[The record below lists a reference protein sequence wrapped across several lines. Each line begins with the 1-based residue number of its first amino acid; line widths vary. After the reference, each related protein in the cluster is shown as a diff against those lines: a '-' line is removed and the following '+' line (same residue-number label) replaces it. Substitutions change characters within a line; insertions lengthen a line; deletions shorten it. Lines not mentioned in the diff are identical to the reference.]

1 MKYFGA
7 AALLALL
14 AACSNDD
21 LENISYP
28 NDPLAVRVNATAGK
42 NVITRSFPTDD
53 TQQTAF
59 EDGDQIS
66 VGTEDQDA
74 VIYTKK
80 STGWG
85 PESGYLKWTSSSLT
99 FNAYYPVGENNASMT
114 TFNVPIDQNSLEA
127 IGNADY
133 MTYSGAQTKP
143 ASADGS
149 ITLNLTRKMARVVIG
164 DIKFLDQYE
173 TGYSVTA
180 ISVHGNTSGYENGT
194 TKTGDIAVNA
204 YKDDN
209 GKFYALLSPTTL
221 NESET
226 FLSVTVKA
234 DDSDDTK
241 ELLVKGIPA
250 LSASNSYTYALT
262 VGKNMITISSVTVEN
277 WDDGGSVIEDNG
289 EGEAEEQ
296 NDPKVDKNN
305 NSITTYKG
313 GQIAENP
320 QLIADA
326 IGTDG
331 SLAISGPM
339 NENDIAAIQAYLES
353 NSISLKLDLGGATE
367 LTVLPGNNTEGSSI
381 IDWPGLVSI
390 VLPEG
395 LTTISQLAFQNCTEL
410 TSVTLPSTLET
421 IKSSCFAQCTG
432 LTEIELPS
440 SLKTLEYSA
449 FSGCTGLTRIDL
461 SQTQVTFLQN
471 RTFSGCTSLQEVI
484 LGNSIKQIGSDSFYN
499 CTALTTIDLALCDN
513 IPTANFAINDWN
525 YAFENVTTSNITV
538 YVKNE
543 ELKNEFA
550 SSFWATH
557 EGFSTDKC
565 VVK

>member
-1 MKYFGA
+1 MTYQITYQMKRMKYVGV

-80 STGWG
+80 DADWG

-99 FNAYYPVGENNASMT
+99 FNAYYPVDKNNASMT
-114 TFNVPIDQNSLEA
+114 TFDVPIDQNSLEA

-262 VGKNMITISSVTVEN
+262 VGKNMITISSVTVDN
-277 WDDGGSVIEDNG
+277 WDDGGSVIADNG
-289 EGEAEEQ
+289 KGEAEEQ
-296 NDPKVDKNN
+296 NNPKVDKNN
-305 NSITTYKG
+305 NSITTYKE
-313 GQIAENP
+313 GQIAENT

-331 SLAISGPM
+331 SLAIQGPM
-339 NENDIAAIQAYLES
+339 NENDIAA
-353 NSISLKLDLGGATE
+353 LKKYMTDNTNATLSLDLTDAI
-367 LTVLPGNNTEGSSI
+367 LASIPGRAFYQIT
-381 IDWPGLVSI
+381 GLVSI
-390 VLPEG
+390 KLPEG
-395 LTTISQLAFQNCTEL
+395 LTKIGTFNGNVFYECTGLE
-410 TSVTLPSTLET
+410 SVTFPSTLE
-421 IKSSCFAQCTG
+421 
-432 LTEIELPS
+432 EM
-440 SLKTLEYSA
+440 A
-449 FSGCTGLTRIDL
+449 FSSFFGCTNLETIDL
-461 SQTQVTFLQN
+461 SKTKVASIEAALFHDCSSLTSVSFGPETSVFCN
-471 RTFSGCTSLQEVI
+471 TVFVGCS
-484 LGNSIKQIGSDSFYN
+484 S
-499 CTALTTIDLALCDN
+499 LTTIDLSLCEAVPDFDYTPGDDSESPFYN
-513 IPTANFAINDWN
+513 L
-525 YAFENVTTSNITV
+525 EKSKITI
-538 YVKNE
+538 YVKDADM
-543 ELKNEFA
+543 KNAFVG
-550 SSFWATH
+550 SDWVTRV
-557 EGFSTDKC
+557 GFTADNF
-565 VVK
+565 VVKNNQ

>member
-1 MKYFGA
+1 MKRMKYFGA

-59 EDGDQIS
+59 KDGDRIS

-74 VIYTKK
+74 VIYTKE
-80 STGWG
+80 GADWG

-99 FNAYYPVGENNASMT
+99 FNAYYPVDKNNASMT
-114 TFNVPIDQNSLEA
+114 TFDVPKEQNSLEA
-127 IGNADY
+127 IENADY
-133 MTYSGAQTKP
+133 MTYSGDQTKP

-164 DIKFLDQYE
+164 DIKFLDQYK

-194 TKTGDIAVNA
+194 PKTGGIAVNA

-234 DDSDDTK
+234 DDSDDT
-241 ELLVKGIPA
+241 EVLLVKGIPA

-277 WDDGGSVIEDNG
+277 WYDGGPVIADNG

-296 NDPKVDKNN
+296 KDPKVDKNN
-305 NSITTYKG
+305 NSITTYKE

-320 QLIADA
+320 QLIVDA

-339 NENDIAAIQAYLES
+339 NDADIAA
-353 NSISLKLDLGGATE
+353 LKKYMTNNTDATLSLDLKGAK
-367 LTVLPGNNTEGSSI
+367 LASI
-381 IDWPGLVSI
+381 PARAFVQITGLVSI
-390 VLPEG
+390 KLPEG
-395 LTTISQLAFQNCTEL
+395 LKVIGDSWNGSTFSECTAL
-410 TSVTLPSTLET
+410 QSVEFPSTLEVMEF
-421 IKSSCFAQCTG
+421 SSFW
-432 LTEIELPS
+432 
-440 SLKTLEYSA
+440 
-449 FSGCTGLTRIDL
+449 
-461 SQTQVTFLQN
+461 
-471 RTFSGCTSLQEVI
+471 GCTS
-484 LGNSIKQIGSDSFYN
+484 
-499 CTALTTIDLALCDN
+499 LTTIDLSKTKVASIEAALFRNCSSLTSVSFGPETSVFNNTVFVGCSSLTTIDLSLCEAV
-513 IPTANFAINDWN
+513 PTFN
-525 YAFENVTTSNITV
+525 YTPGDDSESPFYNLEKSKITIYVKDADMKTAFEGSDWVTRVGFTADNFV
-538 YVKNE
+538 VKN
-543 ELKNEFA
+543 NQ
-550 SSFWATH
+550 
-557 EGFSTDKC
+557 
-565 VVK
+565 

>member
-1 MKYFGA
+1 MKRMKYFGA

-59 EDGDQIS
+59 KDGDRIS
-66 VGTEDQDA
+66 VGTEGQDA
-74 VIYTKK
+74 VIYTKE
-80 STGWG
+80 GADWG

-99 FNAYYPVGENNASMT
+99 FNAYYPVDKNNASMT
-114 TFNVPIDQNSLEA
+114 TFDVPKEQNSLEA

-164 DIKFLDQYE
+164 DIKFLDQYK

-194 TKTGDIAVNA
+194 PKTGGIAVNA

-277 WDDGGSVIEDNG
+277 WYDGGPVIADNG

-296 NDPKVDKNN
+296 KDPKVDKNN
-305 NSITTYKG
+305 NSITTYKE

-320 QLIADA
+320 QLIVDA

-339 NENDIAAIQAYLES
+339 NDADIAA
-353 NSISLKLDLGGATE
+353 LKKYMTNNTDATLSLDLKGAK
-367 LTVLPGNNTEGSSI
+367 LASI
-381 IDWPGLVSI
+381 PARAFVQITGLVSI
-390 VLPEG
+390 KLPEG
-395 LTTISQLAFQNCTEL
+395 LKVIGDSWNGSTFSECTAL
-410 TSVTLPSTLET
+410 QSVEFPSTLEVMEF
-421 IKSSCFAQCTG
+421 SSFW
-432 LTEIELPS
+432 
-440 SLKTLEYSA
+440 
-449 FSGCTGLTRIDL
+449 
-461 SQTQVTFLQN
+461 
-471 RTFSGCTSLQEVI
+471 GCTS
-484 LGNSIKQIGSDSFYN
+484 
-499 CTALTTIDLALCDN
+499 LTTIDLSKTKVASIEAALFRNCSSLTSVSFGPETSVFNNTVFVGCSSLTTIDLSLCEAV
-513 IPTANFAINDWN
+513 PTFN
-525 YAFENVTTSNITV
+525 YTPGDDSESPFYNLEKSKITIYVKDADMKTAFEGSDWVTRVGFTADNFV
-538 YVKNE
+538 VKN
-543 ELKNEFA
+543 NQ
-550 SSFWATH
+550 
-557 EGFSTDKC
+557 
-565 VVK
+565 

>member
-59 EDGDQIS
+59 EDGDRIS

-80 STGWG
+80 STGWS

-99 FNAYYPVGENNASMT
+99 FNAYYPVDKNNASMT

-133 MTYSGAQTKP
+133 MTYSGDQTKP

-164 DIKFLDQYE
+164 DIKFLDQYK

-241 ELLVKGIPA
+241 DLLVKGIPT
-250 LSASNSYTYALT
+250 LSASNSYTYTLT
-262 VGKNMITISSVTVEN
+262 VGKNMITISSVTVEK

-305 NSITTYKG
+305 NSITTYKE
-313 GQIAENP
+313 GQIAENT

-339 NENDIAAIQAYLES
+339 NENDIDA
-353 NSISLKLDLGGATE
+353 LKKYMTDNTNATLSLDLTDAI
-367 LTVLPGNNTEGSSI
+367 LASIPGMAFYQIT
-381 IDWPGLVSI
+381 GLVSI
-390 VLPEG
+390 KLPEG
-395 LTTISQLAFQNCTEL
+395 LTKIGTFVNGYVFSECTGLE
-410 TSVTLPSTLET
+410 SVTFPSTLEEMVF
-421 IKSSCFAQCTG
+421 SSF
-432 LTEIELPS
+432 
-440 SLKTLEYSA
+440 Y
-449 FSGCTGLTRIDL
+449 
-461 SQTQVTFLQN
+461 
-471 RTFSGCTSLQEVI
+471 GCTSLKTIDLSKTKVA
-484 LGNSIKQIGSDSFYN
+484 SIEGSLFRDCSSLTSVSFGPKTSIFYN
-499 CTALTTIDLALCDN
+499 KVFVGCSSLTTIDLSLCEAV
-513 IPTANFAINDWN
+513 PTFNYTPGNDSESPF
-525 YAFENVTTSNITV
+525 YGLDMSEITIYVKDADMKTAFEGSDWVTRVGFTADNFV
-538 YVKNE
+538 VKN
-543 ELKNEFA
+543 NQ
-550 SSFWATH
+550 
-557 EGFSTDKC
+557 
-565 VVK
+565 

>member
-1 MKYFGA
+1 MTYQITYQMKRMKYVGV

-59 EDGDQIS
+59 KDDDRIS

-99 FNAYYPVGENNASMT
+99 FNAYYPVDKNNASMT

-164 DIKFLDQYE
+164 DIKFLDQYK

-250 LSASNSYTYALT
+250 LSASNSYTYTLT
-262 VGKNMITISSVTVEN
+262 VGKNMITISSVTVDN
-277 WDDGGSVIEDNG
+277 WDDGGSVIADNG

-296 NDPKVDKNN
+296 NNPKVDNIN
-305 NSITTYKG
+305 HSITTYKE
-313 GQIAENP
+313 GQIAENT

-339 NENDIAAIQAYLES
+339 NENDIAALNKYLKD
-353 NSISLKLDLGGATE
+353 NSDATLSLDLTDAI
-367 LTVLPGNNTEGSSI
+367 LASIPGRAFYQIT
-381 IDWPGLVSI
+381 GLVSI
-390 VLPEG
+390 KLPEG
-395 LTTISQLAFQNCTEL
+395 LTKIGTFNGNVFYECTGLE
-410 TSVTLPSTLET
+410 SVTFPSTLE
-421 IKSSCFAQCTG
+421 
-432 LTEIELPS
+432 EM
-440 SLKTLEYSA
+440 A
-449 FSGCTGLTRIDL
+449 FMSFFGCTNLETIDL
-461 SQTQVTFLQN
+461 SKTKVASIEAALFHDCSSLTSVSFGPETSVFN
-471 RTFSGCTSLQEVI
+471 NTVFVGCS
-484 LGNSIKQIGSDSFYN
+484 S
-499 CTALTTIDLALCDN
+499 LTTIDLSLCEAVPDFDYTPGDDSESPFYN
-513 IPTANFAINDWN
+513 L
-525 YAFENVTTSNITV
+525 EKSKITI
-538 YVKNE
+538 YVKDADM
-543 ELKNEFA
+543 KNAFVGSE
-550 SSFWATH
+550 WVTRV
-557 EGFSTDKC
+557 GFTADNF
-565 VVK
+565 VVKNNQ

>member
-1 MKYFGA
+1 MKRMKYVGV

-59 EDGDQIS
+59 KDGDQIS

-74 VIYTKK
+74 VIYTKE
-80 STGWG
+80 GADWG

-114 TFNVPIDQNSLEA
+114 TFDVPASQNTLEA
-127 IGNADY
+127 IENADY
-133 MTYSGAQTKP
+133 MTYSDAQTKP

-164 DIKFLDQYE
+164 DINFLDQYE

-194 TKTGDIAVNA
+194 PKTGGIAVNA

-262 VGKNMITISSVTVEN
+262 VGKNMITISSVTVDN
-277 WDDGGSVIEDNG
+277 WDDGGSVIADNG

-296 NDPKVDKNN
+296 NNPKVDNIN
-305 NSITTYKG
+305 HSITTYKE
-313 GQIAENP
+313 GQIAENT

-331 SLAISGPM
+331 SLAIQGPM
-339 NENDIAAIQAYLES
+339 NENDIAA
-353 NSISLKLDLGGATE
+353 LKKYMTDNTNATLSLDLTDAI
-367 LTVLPGNNTEGSSI
+367 LASI
-381 IDWPGLVSI
+381 PDLAFSQITGLVSI
-390 VLPEG
+390 ELPEG
-395 LTTISQLAFQNCTEL
+395 LTKIGNSNSLNGNVFYGCTGLE
-410 TSVTLPSTLET
+410 SVKFPSTLE
-421 IKSSCFAQCTG
+421 
-432 LTEIELPS
+432 EM
-440 SLKTLEYSA
+440 A
-449 FSGCTGLTRIDL
+449 FSSFFGCTNLEMIDL
-461 SQTQVTFLQN
+461 SKTKVASIEAALFHDCSSLTSVSFGPETSVFN
-471 RTFSGCTSLQEVI
+471 NTVFFGCS
-484 LGNSIKQIGSDSFYN
+484 S
-499 CTALTTIDLALCDN
+499 LTTIDLSLCEAV
-513 IPTANFAINDWN
+513 PAFN
-525 YAFENVTTSNITV
+525 YTPGDDSESPFYNLEKSKITIYVKDAGMKTAFEGSEWVTRVGFTADNFV
-538 YVKNE
+538 VKN
-543 ELKNEFA
+543 NQ
-550 SSFWATH
+550 
-557 EGFSTDKC
+557 
-565 VVK
+565 

>member
-1 MKYFGA
+1 MKRMKYFGA

-59 EDGDQIS
+59 KDGDRIS
-66 VGTEDQDA
+66 VGTEGQDA
-74 VIYTKK
+74 VIYTKE
-80 STGWG
+80 GADWG

-99 FNAYYPVGENNASMT
+99 FNAYYPVDKNNASMT
-114 TFNVPIDQNSLEA
+114 TFDVPKEQNSLEA
-127 IGNADY
+127 IENADY
-133 MTYSGAQTKP
+133 MTYSGDQTKP

-164 DIKFLDQYE
+164 DIKFLDQYK

-234 DDSDDTK
+234 DDSDDT
-241 ELLVKGIPA
+241 EVLLVKGIPA

-277 WDDGGSVIEDNG
+277 WYDGGSVIADNG

-296 NDPKVDKNN
+296 KDPKVDKNN
-305 NSITTYKG
+305 NSITTYKE

-320 QLIADA
+320 QLIVDA

-339 NENDIAAIQAYLES
+339 NDADIAA
-353 NSISLKLDLGGATE
+353 LKKYMTNNTDATLSLDLKGAK
-367 LTVLPGNNTEGSSI
+367 LASI
-381 IDWPGLVSI
+381 PARAFVQITGLVSI
-390 VLPEG
+390 KLPEG
-395 LTTISQLAFQNCTEL
+395 LKVIGDSWNGSTFSECTAL
-410 TSVTLPSTLET
+410 QSVEFPSTLEVMEF
-421 IKSSCFAQCTG
+421 SSFW
-432 LTEIELPS
+432 
-440 SLKTLEYSA
+440 
-449 FSGCTGLTRIDL
+449 
-461 SQTQVTFLQN
+461 
-471 RTFSGCTSLQEVI
+471 GCTS
-484 LGNSIKQIGSDSFYN
+484 
-499 CTALTTIDLALCDN
+499 LTTIDLSKTKVASIEAALFRNCSSLTSVSFGPETSVFNNTVFVGCSSLTTIDLSLCEAV
-513 IPTANFAINDWN
+513 PTFN
-525 YAFENVTTSNITV
+525 YTPGDDSESPFYNLEKSKITI
-538 YVKNE
+538 YVKDAEMKTKFESSEWVTRVGFTADNFKV
-543 ELKNEFA
+543 KNNQ
-550 SSFWATH
+550 
-557 EGFSTDKC
+557 
-565 VVK
+565 

>member
-1 MKYFGA
+1 MTYQITYQMKRMKYVGV

-59 EDGDQIS
+59 KDGDQIS

-74 VIYTKK
+74 VIYTKE
-80 STGWG
+80 GADWG

-114 TFNVPIDQNSLEA
+114 TFDVPASQNTLEA

-164 DIKFLDQYE
+164 DIKFLDQYK

-262 VGKNMITISSVTVEN
+262 VGKNMITISSVTVDN
-277 WDDGGSVIEDNG
+277 WDDGGSVIADNG

-296 NDPKVDKNN
+296 NNPKVDNIN
-305 NSITTYKG
+305 HSITTYKE
-313 GQIAENP
+313 GQIAENT

-339 NENDIAAIQAYLES
+339 NENDIAA
-353 NSISLKLDLGGATE
+353 LKKYMTDNTDATLSLDLKGAT
-367 LTVLPGNNTEGSSI
+367 LASI
-381 IDWPGLVSI
+381 PDLAFSQIKGLVSI
-390 VLPEG
+390 ELPEG
-395 LTTISQLAFQNCTEL
+395 LTKIGNSNSWNGNVFYGCTGLE
-410 TSVTLPSTLET
+410 SVKFPSTLE
-421 IKSSCFAQCTG
+421 
-432 LTEIELPS
+432 EM
-440 SLKTLEYSA
+440 A
-449 FSGCTGLTRIDL
+449 FMS
-461 SQTQVTFLQN
+461 FM
-471 RTFSGCTSLQEVI
+471 GCTSLETIDLSKTKVA
-484 LGNSIKQIGSDSFYN
+484 SIEASLFRDCSSLTSVSFGPETSVFCN
-499 CTALTTIDLALCDN
+499 KVFVGCSSLTTIDLSLCEAVPAFDYTPGDDSESPFYN
-513 IPTANFAINDWN
+513 LEKSKITIYVKDADMKT
-525 YAFENVTTSNITV
+525 AFEGSEWVTRVGFTADNFV
-538 YVKNE
+538 VKN
-543 ELKNEFA
+543 NQ
-550 SSFWATH
+550 
-557 EGFSTDKC
+557 
-565 VVK
+565 

>member
-1 MKYFGA
+1 MKYVGV

-59 EDGDQIS
+59 KDGDQIS

-74 VIYTKK
+74 VIYTKE
-80 STGWG
+80 GADWG

-99 FNAYYPVGENNASMT
+99 FNAYYPVDKNNASMT

-164 DIKFLDQYE
+164 DIKFLDQYK

-262 VGKNMITISSVTVEN
+262 VGKNMITISSVTVDN
-277 WDDGGSVIEDNG
+277 WDDGGSVIADNG

-296 NDPKVDKNN
+296 NNPKVDNIN
-305 NSITTYKG
+305 HSITTYKE
-313 GQIAENP
+313 GQIAENT

-339 NENDIAAIQAYLES
+339 NENDIAALNKYLKD
-353 NSISLKLDLGGATE
+353 NSDATLSLDLKGAT
-367 LTVLPGNNTEGSSI
+367 LASI
-381 IDWPGLVSI
+381 PDLAFSQIKGLVSI
-390 VLPEG
+390 ELPEG
-395 LTTISQLAFQNCTEL
+395 LTKIGNSNSWNGSVFYGCTGLE
-410 TSVTLPSTLET
+410 SVKFPSTLE
-421 IKSSCFAQCTG
+421 
-432 LTEIELPS
+432 EM
-440 SLKTLEYSA
+440 A
-449 FSGCTGLTRIDL
+449 FSSFFDCTNLETIDL
-461 SQTQVTFLQN
+461 SKTKVASIEAALFRNCSSLTSVSFGPKTSVFN
-471 RTFSGCTSLQEVI
+471 NKVFVGCS
-484 LGNSIKQIGSDSFYN
+484 S
-499 CTALTTIDLALCDN
+499 LTTIDLSLCEAV
-513 IPTANFAINDWN
+513 PTFN
-525 YAFENVTTSNITV
+525 YTQGSDAESPFYGLEKSKITIYVKDADMKTAFEDSEWVTRVGFTADNFV
-538 YVKNE
+538 VKN
-543 ELKNEFA
+543 NQ
-550 SSFWATH
+550 
-557 EGFSTDKC
+557 
-565 VVK
+565 

>member
-1 MKYFGA
+1 MKRMKYVGV

-59 EDGDQIS
+59 KDGDRIS
-66 VGTEDQDA
+66 VGTEGQDA
-74 VIYTKK
+74 VIYTKE
-80 STGWG
+80 GADWG

-99 FNAYYPVGENNASMT
+99 FNAYYPVDKNNASMT
-114 TFNVPIDQNSLEA
+114 TFDVPKEQNSLEA
-127 IGNADY
+127 IENADY
-133 MTYSGAQTKP
+133 MTYSGDQTKP

-164 DIKFLDQYE
+164 DIKFLDQYK

-226 FLSVTVKA
+226 YLSVTVKA
-234 DDSDDTK
+234 DDSDDT
-241 ELLVKGIPA
+241 EVLLVKGIPA

-277 WDDGGSVIEDNG
+277 WYDGGPVIADNG

-296 NDPKVDKNN
+296 KDPKVDKNN
-305 NSITTYKG
+305 NSITTYKE

-320 QLIADA
+320 QLIVDA

-339 NENDIAAIQAYLES
+339 NDADIAA
-353 NSISLKLDLGGATE
+353 LKKYMTNNTDATLSLDLKGAK
-367 LTVLPGNNTEGSSI
+367 LASI
-381 IDWPGLVSI
+381 PARAFVQITGLVSI
-390 VLPEG
+390 KLPEG
-395 LTTISQLAFQNCTEL
+395 LKVIGDSWNGSTFSECTAL
-410 TSVTLPSTLET
+410 QSVEFPSTLEVMEF
-421 IKSSCFAQCTG
+421 SSFW
-432 LTEIELPS
+432 
-440 SLKTLEYSA
+440 
-449 FSGCTGLTRIDL
+449 
-461 SQTQVTFLQN
+461 
-471 RTFSGCTSLQEVI
+471 GCTS
-484 LGNSIKQIGSDSFYN
+484 
-499 CTALTTIDLALCDN
+499 LTTIDLSKTKVASIEAALFRNCSSLTSVSFGPKTSVFNNKVFVGCSSLTTIDLSLCEAV
-513 IPTANFAINDWN
+513 PTFN
-525 YAFENVTTSNITV
+525 YTPGDDSESPFYNLEKSKITI
-538 YVKNE
+538 YVKDAEMKTKFESSEWVTRVGFTADNFKV
-543 ELKNEFA
+543 KNNQ
-550 SSFWATH
+550 
-557 EGFSTDKC
+557 
-565 VVK
+565 

>member
-1 MKYFGA
+1 MTYQITYQMKRMKYVGV

-59 EDGDQIS
+59 KDDDRIS

-99 FNAYYPVGENNASMT
+99 FNAYYPVDKNNASMT

-164 DIKFLDQYE
+164 DIKFLDQYK

-250 LSASNSYTYALT
+250 LSASNSYTYTLT
-262 VGKNMITISSVTVEN
+262 VGKNMITISSVTVDN

-296 NDPKVDKNN
+296 NNPKVDNIN
-305 NSITTYKG
+305 HSITTYKE
-313 GQIAENP
+313 GQIAENT

-339 NENDIAAIQAYLES
+339 NENDIAALNKYLKD
-353 NSISLKLDLGGATE
+353 NSDATLSLDLTDAI
-367 LTVLPGNNTEGSSI
+367 LASIPGRAFYQIT
-381 IDWPGLVSI
+381 GLVSI
-390 VLPEG
+390 KLPEG
-395 LTTISQLAFQNCTEL
+395 LTKIGTFNGNVFYECTGLE
-410 TSVTLPSTLET
+410 SVTFPSTLE
-421 IKSSCFAQCTG
+421 
-432 LTEIELPS
+432 EM
-440 SLKTLEYSA
+440 A
-449 FSGCTGLTRIDL
+449 FMSFFGCTNLETIDL
-461 SQTQVTFLQN
+461 SKTKVASIEAALFHDCSSLTSVSFGPETSVFN
-471 RTFSGCTSLQEVI
+471 NTVFVGCS
-484 LGNSIKQIGSDSFYN
+484 S
-499 CTALTTIDLALCDN
+499 LTTIDLSLCEAVPDFDYTPGDDSESPFYN
-513 IPTANFAINDWN
+513 L
-525 YAFENVTTSNITV
+525 EKSKITI
-538 YVKNE
+538 YVKDADM
-543 ELKNEFA
+543 KNAFVG
-550 SSFWATH
+550 SDWVTRV
-557 EGFSTDKC
+557 GFTADNF
-565 VVK
+565 VVKNNQ

>member
-1 MKYFGA
+1 MTYQITYQMKRMKYVGV

-59 EDGDQIS
+59 KDGDRIS
-66 VGTEDQDA
+66 VGTEGQDA
-74 VIYTKK
+74 VIYTKE
-80 STGWG
+80 GADWG

-99 FNAYYPVGENNASMT
+99 FNAYYPVDKNNASMT
-114 TFNVPIDQNSLEA
+114 TFDVPKEQNSLEA
-127 IGNADY
+127 IENADY
-133 MTYSGAQTKP
+133 MTYSGDQTKP

-164 DIKFLDQYE
+164 DIKFLDQYK

-226 FLSVTVKA
+226 YLSVTVKA
-234 DDSDDTK
+234 DDSDDT
-241 ELLVKGIPA
+241 EVLLVKGIPA

-277 WDDGGSVIEDNG
+277 WYDGGPVIADNG

-296 NDPKVDKNN
+296 KDPKVDKNN
-305 NSITTYKG
+305 NSITTYKE

-320 QLIADA
+320 QLIVDA

-339 NENDIAAIQAYLES
+339 NDADIAA
-353 NSISLKLDLGGATE
+353 LKKYMTNNTDATLSLDLKGAK
-367 LTVLPGNNTEGSSI
+367 LASI
-381 IDWPGLVSI
+381 PARAFVQITGLVSI
-390 VLPEG
+390 KLPEG
-395 LTTISQLAFQNCTEL
+395 LKVIGDSWNGSTFSECTAL
-410 TSVTLPSTLET
+410 QSVEFPSTLEVMEF
-421 IKSSCFAQCTG
+421 SSFW
-432 LTEIELPS
+432 
-440 SLKTLEYSA
+440 
-449 FSGCTGLTRIDL
+449 
-461 SQTQVTFLQN
+461 
-471 RTFSGCTSLQEVI
+471 GCTS
-484 LGNSIKQIGSDSFYN
+484 
-499 CTALTTIDLALCDN
+499 LTTIDLSKTKVASIEAALFRNCSSLTSVSFGPKTSVFNNKVFVGCSSLTTIDLSLCEAV
-513 IPTANFAINDWN
+513 PTFN
-525 YAFENVTTSNITV
+525 YTQGSDAESPFYGLEKSKITI
-538 YVKNE
+538 YVKDAEMKTKFESSEWVTRVGFTADNFKV
-543 ELKNEFA
+543 KNNQ
-550 SSFWATH
+550 
-557 EGFSTDKC
+557 
-565 VVK
+565 

>member
-1 MKYFGA
+1 MKRMKYVGA

-59 EDGDQIS
+59 KDDDRIS

-99 FNAYYPVGENNASMT
+99 FNAYYPVDKNNASMT

-164 DIKFLDQYE
+164 DIKFLDQYK

-194 TKTGDIAVNA
+194 PKTGGIAVNA

-277 WDDGGSVIEDNG
+277 WDDGGSVIADN
-289 EGEAEEQ
+289 GEAEEQ
-296 NDPKVDKNN
+296 NNPKVDKNN
-305 NSITTYKG
+305 NSITTYKE

-320 QLIADA
+320 QLIVDA

-339 NENDIAAIQAYLES
+339 NDADIAA
-353 NSISLKLDLGGATE
+353 LKKYMTNNTDATLSLDLKGAK
-367 LTVLPGNNTEGSSI
+367 LASI
-381 IDWPGLVSI
+381 PARAFVQITGLVSI
-390 VLPEG
+390 KLPEG
-395 LTTISQLAFQNCTEL
+395 LKVIGDSWNGSTFSECTAL
-410 TSVTLPSTLET
+410 QSVEFPSTLEELN
-421 IKSSCFAQCTG
+421 FASFT
-432 LTEIELPS
+432 
-440 SLKTLEYSA
+440 
-449 FSGCTGLTRIDL
+449 
-461 SQTQVTFLQN
+461 
-471 RTFSGCTSLQEVI
+471 GCTSLE
-484 LGNSIKQIGSDSFYN
+484 
-499 CTALTTIDLALCDN
+499 TIDLSKTEVASIEAALFRNCSSLTSVSFGPETSVFNNTVFVGCSSLITIYLSLCEAVPAFDYTPGDDSESPFYGLDKSK
-513 IPTANFAINDWN
+513 ITIYVKDADMKT
-525 YAFENVTTSNITV
+525 AFENSEWVSRVGLAADNFV
-538 YVKNE
+538 VKN
-543 ELKNEFA
+543 NQ
-550 SSFWATH
+550 
-557 EGFSTDKC
+557 
-565 VVK
+565 

>member
-7 AALLALL
+7 AALL

-59 EDGDQIS
+59 KDDDRIS

-164 DIKFLDQYE
+164 DIKFLDQYK

-250 LSASNSYTYALT
+250 LSASNSYTYTLT
-262 VGKNMITISSVTVEN
+262 VGKNMITISSVTVEK

-305 NSITTYKG
+305 NSITTYKE

-326 IGTDG
+326 ISTDG
-331 SLAISGPM
+331 SLAIQGPM
-339 NENDIAAIQAYLES
+339 NENDIAA
-353 NSISLKLDLGGATE
+353 LKKYMTDNTDATLSLDLTDAI
-367 LTVLPGNNTEGSSI
+367 LASI
-381 IDWPGLVSI
+381 PNQAFYQIKGLVSI
-390 VLPEG
+390 KLPEG
-395 LTTISQLAFQNCTEL
+395 LTKIGTFGFSGSVFSECTGLE
-410 TSVTLPSTLET
+410 SVTFPSTLE
-421 IKSSCFAQCTG
+421 
-432 LTEIELPS
+432 EM
-440 SLKTLEYSA
+440 A
-449 FSGCTGLTRIDL
+449 FS
-461 SQTQVTFLQN
+461 SFL
-471 RTFSGCTSLQEVI
+471 GCTSLRTIDLSKTKVAIIEGSLFNGCSSLTSVSF
-484 LGNSIKQIGSDSFYN
+484 GPKTSIFFNKVFVGCSS
-499 CTALTTIDLALCDN
+499 LTTIDLSLCEAV
-513 IPTANFAINDWN
+513 PTFNYTPGNDSESPFYN
-525 YAFENVTTSNITV
+525 LEKSKITIYVKDADMKTAFEGSDWVTRVGFTADNFV
-538 YVKNE
+538 VKN
-543 ELKNEFA
+543 NQ
-550 SSFWATH
+550 
-557 EGFSTDKC
+557 
-565 VVK
+565 

>member
-1 MKYFGA
+1 MTYQITYQMKRMKYVGV

-59 EDGDQIS
+59 KDGDQIS

-74 VIYTKK
+74 VIYTKE
-80 STGWG
+80 GADWG

-114 TFNVPIDQNSLEA
+114 TFDVPASQNTLEA
-127 IGNADY
+127 IENADY
-133 MTYSGAQTKP
+133 MTYSDAQTKP

-164 DIKFLDQYE
+164 DIKFLDQYK

-194 TKTGDIAVNA
+194 PKTGGIAVNA

-262 VGKNMITISSVTVEN
+262 VGKNMITISSVTVDN
-277 WDDGGSVIEDNG
+277 WDDGGSVIADNG

-296 NDPKVDKNN
+296 NNPKVDNIN
-305 NSITTYKG
+305 HSITTYKE

-320 QLIADA
+320 QLIVDA

-339 NENDIAAIQAYLES
+339 NENDIAALNKYLKD
-353 NSISLKLDLGGATE
+353 NSDATLSLDLKGAT
-367 LTVLPGNNTEGSSI
+367 LASI
-381 IDWPGLVSI
+381 PDLAFSQIKGLVSI
-390 VLPEG
+390 ELPEG
-395 LTTISQLAFQNCTEL
+395 LTKIGNSNSWNGSVFYGCTGLE
-410 TSVTLPSTLET
+410 SVKFPSTLE
-421 IKSSCFAQCTG
+421 
-432 LTEIELPS
+432 EM
-440 SLKTLEYSA
+440 A
-449 FSGCTGLTRIDL
+449 FSSFFDCTNLETIDL
-461 SQTQVTFLQN
+461 SKTKVASIEAALFRNCSSLTSVSFGPKTSVFN
-471 RTFSGCTSLQEVI
+471 NKVFVGCS
-484 LGNSIKQIGSDSFYN
+484 S
-499 CTALTTIDLALCDN
+499 LTTIDLSLCEAV
-513 IPTANFAINDWN
+513 PTFN
-525 YAFENVTTSNITV
+525 YTQGSDAESPFYGLEKSKITIYVKDADMKTAFEDSEWVSRVGFTADNFV
-538 YVKNE
+538 VKN
-543 ELKNEFA
+543 NQ
-550 SSFWATH
+550 
-557 EGFSTDKC
+557 
-565 VVK
+565 

>member
-1 MKYFGA
+1 MTYQMKRMKYVGV

-59 EDGDQIS
+59 KDGDRIS

-114 TFNVPIDQNSLEA
+114 TFDVPASQNTLEA
-127 IGNADY
+127 IENADY
-133 MTYSGAQTKP
+133 MTYSDAQTKP

-164 DIKFLDQYE
+164 DINFLDQYE

-194 TKTGDIAVNA
+194 PKTGGIAVNA

-277 WDDGGSVIEDNG
+277 WDDGGSVIADNG

-296 NDPKVDKNN
+296 NNPKVDNIN
-305 NSITTYKG
+305 HSITTYKE
-313 GQIAENP
+313 GQIAENT

-339 NENDIAAIQAYLES
+339 NENDIAA
-353 NSISLKLDLGGATE
+353 LKKYMTDNTNATLSLDLTDAI
-367 LTVLPGNNTEGSSI
+367 LASI
-381 IDWPGLVSI
+381 PDLAFSQIKGLVSI
-390 VLPEG
+390 KLPEG
-395 LTTISQLAFQNCTEL
+395 LTKIG
-410 TSVTLPSTLET
+410 TSFNGSVFYE
-421 IKSSCFAQCTG
+421 CTG
-432 LTEIELPS
+432 LES
-440 SLKTLEYSA
+440 
-449 FSGCTGLTRIDL
+449 
-461 SQTQVTFLQN
+461 VTFPSALEEMV
-471 RTFSGCTSLQEVI
+471 FSSFWGCTSLETIDLSKTKVA
-484 LGNSIKQIGSDSFYN
+484 SIEAALFRNCSSLTSVSFGPETSVFN
-499 CTALTTIDLALCDN
+499 NTVFVGCSSLTTIDLSLCEAVPAFDYTPGDDSESPFYN
-513 IPTANFAINDWN
+513 LEKSKITIYVKDADMKT
-525 YAFENVTTSNITV
+525 AFEGSDWVTRVGFTADNFK
-538 YVKNE
+538 VKN
-543 ELKNEFA
+543 NQ
-550 SSFWATH
+550 
-557 EGFSTDKC
+557 
-565 VVK
+565 

>member
-1 MKYFGA
+1 MKYVGV

-59 EDGDQIS
+59 KDGDQIS

-74 VIYTKK
+74 VIYTKE
-80 STGWG
+80 GADWG

-114 TFNVPIDQNSLEA
+114 TFDVPASQNTLEA

-164 DIKFLDQYE
+164 DIKFLDQYK

-262 VGKNMITISSVTVEN
+262 VGKNMITISSVTVDN
-277 WDDGGSVIEDNG
+277 WDDGGSVIADNG

-296 NDPKVDKNN
+296 NNPKVDNIN
-305 NSITTYKG
+305 HSITTYKE
-313 GQIAENP
+313 GQIAENT

-339 NENDIAAIQAYLES
+339 NENDIAA
-353 NSISLKLDLGGATE
+353 LKKYMTDNTDATLSLDLKGAT
-367 LTVLPGNNTEGSSI
+367 LASI
-381 IDWPGLVSI
+381 PDLAFSQIKGLVSI
-390 VLPEG
+390 ELPEG
-395 LTTISQLAFQNCTEL
+395 LTKIGNSNSWNGNVFYGCTGLE
-410 TSVTLPSTLET
+410 SVKFPSTLE
-421 IKSSCFAQCTG
+421 
-432 LTEIELPS
+432 EM
-440 SLKTLEYSA
+440 A
-449 FSGCTGLTRIDL
+449 FMS
-461 SQTQVTFLQN
+461 FM
-471 RTFSGCTSLQEVI
+471 GCTSLETIDLSKTKVA
-484 LGNSIKQIGSDSFYN
+484 SIEASLFRDCSSLTSVSFGPETSVFCN
-499 CTALTTIDLALCDN
+499 KVFVGCSSLTTIDLSLCEAVPAFDYTPGDDSESPFYN
-513 IPTANFAINDWN
+513 LEKSKITIYVKDADMKT
-525 YAFENVTTSNITV
+525 AFEGSEWVTRVGFTADNFV
-538 YVKNE
+538 VKN
-543 ELKNEFA
+543 NQ
-550 SSFWATH
+550 
-557 EGFSTDKC
+557 
-565 VVK
+565 

>member
-1 MKYFGA
+1 MTYQITYQMKRMKYVGV

-59 EDGDQIS
+59 KDGDQIS

-74 VIYTKK
+74 VIYTKE
-80 STGWG
+80 GADWG

-114 TFNVPIDQNSLEA
+114 TFDVPASQNTLEA
-127 IGNADY
+127 IENADY
-133 MTYSGAQTKP
+133 MTYSDAQTKP

-164 DIKFLDQYE
+164 DINFLDQYE

-194 TKTGDIAVNA
+194 PKTGGIAVNA

-262 VGKNMITISSVTVEN
+262 VGKNMITISSVTVDN
-277 WDDGGSVIEDNG
+277 WDDGGSVIADNG

-296 NDPKVDKNN
+296 NNPKVDNIN
-305 NSITTYKG
+305 HSITTYKE
-313 GQIAENP
+313 GQIAENT

-339 NENDIAAIQAYLES
+339 NENDIAALNKYLKD
-353 NSISLKLDLGGATE
+353 NSDATLSLDLTDAI
-367 LTVLPGNNTEGSSI
+367 LASI
-381 IDWPGLVSI
+381 PDLAFSQIKGLVSI
-390 VLPEG
+390 ELPEG
-395 LTTISQLAFQNCTEL
+395 LTKIGNSNSWNGNVFYGCTGLE
-410 TSVTLPSTLET
+410 SVKFPSTLE
-421 IKSSCFAQCTG
+421 
-432 LTEIELPS
+432 EM
-440 SLKTLEYSA
+440 A
-449 FSGCTGLTRIDL
+449 FMSFMGCTNLETIDL
-461 SQTQVTFLQN
+461 SKTKVASIEAALFRNCSSLTSVSFGPKTSVFN
-471 RTFSGCTSLQEVI
+471 NKVFVGCS
-484 LGNSIKQIGSDSFYN
+484 S
-499 CTALTTIDLALCDN
+499 LTTIDLSLCEAVPAFDYTPGDDSESPFYN
-513 IPTANFAINDWN
+513 LEKSKITIYVKDADMKT
-525 YAFENVTTSNITV
+525 AFESSDWVTRVGFTADNFV
-538 YVKNE
+538 VKN
-543 ELKNEFA
+543 NQ
-550 SSFWATH
+550 
-557 EGFSTDKC
+557 
-565 VVK
+565 

>member
-1 MKYFGA
+1 MKRMKYFGA

-59 EDGDQIS
+59 KDGDRIS

-80 STGWG
+80 STDWG

-99 FNAYYPVGENNASMT
+99 FNAYYPVDKNNASMT

-127 IGNADY
+127 IENADY
-133 MTYSGAQTKP
+133 MTYSGDQTKP

-194 TKTGDIAVNA
+194 PKTGDIAVNA

-221 NESET
+221 NESGT

-234 DDSDDTK
+234 DNGDDT
-241 ELLVKGIPA
+241 EVLLVKGIPA
-250 LSASNSYTYALT
+250 LLASNSYTYALT
-262 VGKNMITISSVTVEN
+262 VGKNMITVSSVTVEN
-277 WDDGGSVIEDNG
+277 WDDGGSVIADNG

-296 NDPKVDKNN
+296 NGPKVDTNN
-305 NSITTYKG
+305 HSITTSKA
-313 GQIAENP
+313 GQIAENS
-320 QLIADA
+320 QLITDA

-339 NENDIAAIQAYLES
+339 NDADIAALNKYLTD
-353 NSISLKLDLGGATE
+353 NSDATLSLDLTDAE
-367 LTVLPGNNTEGSSI
+367 LASI
-381 IDWPGLVSI
+381 PNQAFSQINGLVSI
-390 VLPEG
+390 KLPEG
-395 LTTISQLAFQNCTEL
+395 LTVIGGEAWEGNVFYLCTRLE
-410 TSVTLPSTLET
+410 SVTLPSTL
-421 IKSSCFAQCTG
+421 KVVGFGS
-432 LTEIELPS
+432 
-440 SLKTLEYSA
+440 
-449 FSGCTGLTRIDL
+449 FSD
-461 SQTQVTFLQN
+461 
-471 RTFSGCTSLQEVI
+471 CTSLRTIDLKNTEVASIEAI
-484 LGNSIKQIGSDSFYN
+484 LFKNCSSLTSVSFGPKTSVFN
-499 CTALTTIDLALCDN
+499 NKVFVGCSSLTTIDLSLCEAV
-513 IPTANFAINDWN
+513 PTFN
-525 YAFENVTTSNITV
+525 YTQGSDAESPFYGLEKSKITIYVKDADMKTAFEDSEWVSRVGFTADNFV
-538 YVKNE
+538 VKN
-543 ELKNEFA
+543 NQ
-550 SSFWATH
+550 
-557 EGFSTDKC
+557 
-565 VVK
+565 

>member
-1 MKYFGA
+1 MTYQITYQMKRMKYVGV

-59 EDGDQIS
+59 KDGDQIS

-74 VIYTKK
+74 VIYTKE
-80 STGWG
+80 GADWG

-114 TFNVPIDQNSLEA
+114 TFDVPASQNTLEA
-127 IGNADY
+127 IENADY
-133 MTYSGAQTKP
+133 MTYSDAQTKP

-164 DIKFLDQYE
+164 DIKFLDQYK

-194 TKTGDIAVNA
+194 PKTGGIAVNA

-262 VGKNMITISSVTVEN
+262 VGKNMITISSVTVDN
-277 WDDGGSVIEDNG
+277 WDDGGSVIADNG

-296 NDPKVDKNN
+296 NNPKVDNIN
-305 NSITTYKG
+305 HSITTYKE

-320 QLIADA
+320 QLIVDA

-339 NENDIAAIQAYLES
+339 NENDIAA
-353 NSISLKLDLGGATE
+353 LKKYMTNNTDATLSLDLKGAK
-367 LTVLPGNNTEGSSI
+367 LASI
-381 IDWPGLVSI
+381 PAQAFVQITGLVSI
-390 VLPEG
+390 KLPEG
-395 LTTISQLAFQNCTEL
+395 LKVIGDSWNGSTFSECTAL
-410 TSVTLPSTLET
+410 QSVEFPSTLEELNF
-421 IKSSCFAQCTG
+421 SSFW
-432 LTEIELPS
+432 
-440 SLKTLEYSA
+440 
-449 FSGCTGLTRIDL
+449 
-461 SQTQVTFLQN
+461 
-471 RTFSGCTSLQEVI
+471 GCTSLETIDLSKTKVA
-484 LGNSIKQIGSDSFYN
+484 SIEAALFRNCSSLTSVSFGPETSVFN
-499 CTALTTIDLALCDN
+499 NTVFVGCSSLTTIDLSLCEAV
-513 IPTANFAINDWN
+513 P
-525 YAFENVTTSNITV
+525 AFDYTPGDDSESPFYNLEKSKITI
-538 YVKNE
+538 YVKDAEMKTKFESSEWVTRVGFTADNFKV
-543 ELKNEFA
+543 KNNQ
-550 SSFWATH
+550 
-557 EGFSTDKC
+557 
-565 VVK
+565 

>member
-59 EDGDQIS
+59 KDGDRIS

-99 FNAYYPVGENNASMT
+99 FNAYYPVDKNNASMT
-114 TFNVPIDQNSLEA
+114 TFDVPKEQNSLEA

-164 DIKFLDQYE
+164 DIKFLDQYK

-234 DDSDDTK
+234 DDSDDT
-241 ELLVKGIPA
+241 EVLLVKGIPA

-277 WDDGGSVIEDNG
+277 WYDGGPVIADNG

-296 NDPKVDKNN
+296 KDPKVDKNN
-305 NSITTYKG
+305 NSITTYKE

-320 QLIADA
+320 QLIVDA

-339 NENDIAAIQAYLES
+339 NDADIVALKKYMTNNTDATLSLDLKGAKLA
-353 NSISLKLDLGGATE
+353 SISQRAFYGVT
-367 LTVLPGNNTEGSSI
+367 
-381 IDWPGLVSI
+381 GLVSI
-390 VLPEG
+390 KLPEG
-395 LTTISQLAFQNCTEL
+395 LKVIGDSWNGSTFSECTAL
-410 TSVTLPSTLET
+410 QSVEFPSTLEELN
-421 IKSSCFAQCTG
+421 FA
-432 LTEIELPS
+432 S
-440 SLKTLEYSA
+440 
-449 FSGCTGLTRIDL
+449 FW
-461 SQTQVTFLQN
+461 
-471 RTFSGCTSLQEVI
+471 GCTSLE
-484 LGNSIKQIGSDSFYN
+484 
-499 CTALTTIDLALCDN
+499 TIDLSKTKVASIEAALFRNCSSLTSVSFGPETSVFNNTVFVGCSSLTIIDLSLCDDVP
-513 IPTANFAINDWN
+513 IFN
-525 YAFENVTTSNITV
+525 YTPGDDSESPFYDLEKSKITIYVKDADMKTAFEGSDWVTRVGFTADNFV
-538 YVKNE
+538 VKN
-543 ELKNEFA
+543 NQ
-550 SSFWATH
+550 
-557 EGFSTDKC
+557 
-565 VVK
+565 

>member
-1 MKYFGA
+1 MKRMKYVGV

-59 EDGDQIS
+59 KDGDQIS

-74 VIYTKK
+74 VIYTKE
-80 STGWG
+80 GADWG

-114 TFNVPIDQNSLEA
+114 TFDVPASQNTLEA
-127 IGNADY
+127 IENADY
-133 MTYSGAQTKP
+133 MTYSDAQTKP

-164 DIKFLDQYE
+164 DINFLDQYE

-194 TKTGDIAVNA
+194 PKTGGIAVNA

-262 VGKNMITISSVTVEN
+262 VGKNMITISSVTVDN
-277 WDDGGSVIEDNG
+277 WDDGGSVIADNG

-296 NDPKVDKNN
+296 NNPKVDNIN
-305 NSITTYKG
+305 HSITTYKE
-313 GQIAENP
+313 GQIAENT

-331 SLAISGPM
+331 SLAIQGPM
-339 NENDIAAIQAYLES
+339 NENDIAA
-353 NSISLKLDLGGATE
+353 LKKYMTDNTNATLSLDLTDAI
-367 LTVLPGNNTEGSSI
+367 LASI
-381 IDWPGLVSI
+381 PDLAFSQIKGLVSI
-390 VLPEG
+390 ELPEG
-395 LTTISQLAFQNCTEL
+395 LTKIGNSNSLNGSVFYGCTGLE
-410 TSVTLPSTLET
+410 SVKFPSTLE
-421 IKSSCFAQCTG
+421 
-432 LTEIELPS
+432 EM
-440 SLKTLEYSA
+440 A
-449 FSGCTGLTRIDL
+449 FSSFFGCTNLEMIDL
-461 SQTQVTFLQN
+461 SKTKVASIEAALFHDCSSLTSVSFGPETSVFN
-471 RTFSGCTSLQEVI
+471 NTVFFGCS
-484 LGNSIKQIGSDSFYN
+484 S
-499 CTALTTIDLALCDN
+499 LTTIDLSLCEAV
-513 IPTANFAINDWN
+513 PAFN
-525 YAFENVTTSNITV
+525 YTPGDDSESPFYNLEKSKITIYVKDAGMKTAFEGSEWVTRVGFTADNFV
-538 YVKNE
+538 VKN
-543 ELKNEFA
+543 NQ
-550 SSFWATH
+550 
-557 EGFSTDKC
+557 
-565 VVK
+565 

>member
-1 MKYFGA
+1 MTYQITYQMKRMKYVGV

-59 EDGDQIS
+59 KDGDQIS

-74 VIYTKK
+74 VIYTKE
-80 STGWG
+80 GADWG

-114 TFNVPIDQNSLEA
+114 TFDVPASQNTLEA
-127 IGNADY
+127 IENADY
-133 MTYSGAQTKP
+133 MTYSDAQTKP
-143 ASADGS
+143 ASTDGS

-164 DIKFLDQYE
+164 DINFLDQYE

-194 TKTGDIAVNA
+194 PKTGGIAVNA

-262 VGKNMITISSVTVEN
+262 VGKNMITISSVTVDN
-277 WDDGGSVIEDNG
+277 WDDGGSVIADNG

-296 NDPKVDKNN
+296 NNPKVDNIN
-305 NSITTYKG
+305 HSITTYKE
-313 GQIAENP
+313 GQIAENT

-339 NENDIAAIQAYLES
+339 NENDIAALNKYLKD
-353 NSISLKLDLGGATE
+353 NSDATLSLDLKGAT
-367 LTVLPGNNTEGSSI
+367 LASI
-381 IDWPGLVSI
+381 PDLAFSQIKGLVSI
-390 VLPEG
+390 ELPEG
-395 LTTISQLAFQNCTEL
+395 LTKIGNSNSWNGSVFYGCTGLE
-410 TSVTLPSTLET
+410 SVKFPSTLE
-421 IKSSCFAQCTG
+421 
-432 LTEIELPS
+432 EM
-440 SLKTLEYSA
+440 A
-449 FSGCTGLTRIDL
+449 FSSFFDCTNLETIDL
-461 SQTQVTFLQN
+461 SKTKVASIEAALFRNCSSLTSVSFGPKTSVFN
-471 RTFSGCTSLQEVI
+471 NKVFVGCS
-484 LGNSIKQIGSDSFYN
+484 S
-499 CTALTTIDLALCDN
+499 LTTIDLSLCEAV
-513 IPTANFAINDWN
+513 PTFN
-525 YAFENVTTSNITV
+525 YTQGSDAESPFYGLEKSKITIYVKDADMKTAFEDSEWVSRVGFTADNFV
-538 YVKNE
+538 VKN
-543 ELKNEFA
+543 NQ
-550 SSFWATH
+550 
-557 EGFSTDKC
+557 
-565 VVK
+565 

>member
-1 MKYFGA
+1 MKYVGA

-59 EDGDQIS
+59 KDGDRIS

-74 VIYTKK
+74 VIYTKE
-80 STGWG
+80 GADWG

-114 TFNVPIDQNSLEA
+114 TFDVPASQNTLEA
-127 IGNADY
+127 IENADY
-133 MTYSGAQTKP
+133 MTYSDAQTKP

-164 DIKFLDQYE
+164 DIKFLDQYK
-173 TGYSVTA
+173 TRYSVTA

-234 DDSDDTK
+234 DNSDDT
-241 ELLVKGIPA
+241 EVLLVKGIPA

-277 WDDGGSVIEDNG
+277 WYDGGPVIADNG

-296 NDPKVDKNN
+296 KDPKVDKNN
-305 NSITTYKG
+305 NSITTYKER
-313 GQIAENP
+313 QIAENP
-320 QLIADA
+320 QLIVDA

-339 NENDIAAIQAYLES
+339 NDADIAA
-353 NSISLKLDLGGATE
+353 LKKYMTNNTDATLSLDLTDAI
-367 LTVLPGNNTEGSSI
+367 LASI
-381 IDWPGLVSI
+381 PDLAFSQIKGLVSI
-390 VLPEG
+390 KLPEG
-395 LTTISQLAFQNCTEL
+395 LTKIGTSFNGSVFYECTGLE
-410 TSVTLPSTLET
+410 SVTFPSTLEEMVF
-421 IKSSCFAQCTG
+421 SSFW
-432 LTEIELPS
+432 
-440 SLKTLEYSA
+440 
-449 FSGCTGLTRIDL
+449 
-461 SQTQVTFLQN
+461 
-471 RTFSGCTSLQEVI
+471 GCTSLETIDLSKTKVA
-484 LGNSIKQIGSDSFYN
+484 SIEAALFRNCSSLTSVSFGPETSVFN
-499 CTALTTIDLALCDN
+499 NTVFVGCSSLTTIDLSLCEAV
-513 IPTANFAINDWN
+513 P
-525 YAFENVTTSNITV
+525 AFDYTPGDDSESPFYNLEKSKITI
-538 YVKNE
+538 YVKDAEMKTKFESSEWVTRVGFTADNFKV
-543 ELKNEFA
+543 KNNQ
-550 SSFWATH
+550 
-557 EGFSTDKC
+557 
-565 VVK
+565 

>member
-1 MKYFGA
+1 MTYQITYQITYQMKRMKYVGV

-59 EDGDQIS
+59 KDDDRIS

-99 FNAYYPVGENNASMT
+99 FNAYYPVDKNNASMT

-164 DIKFLDQYE
+164 DIKFLDQYK

-262 VGKNMITISSVTVEN
+262 VGKNMITISSVTVDN
-277 WDDGGSVIEDNG
+277 WDDGGSVIADNG

-296 NDPKVDKNN
+296 NNPKVDNIN
-305 NSITTYKG
+305 HSITTYKE
-313 GQIAENP
+313 GQIAENT

-339 NENDIAAIQAYLES
+339 NENDIAALNKYLKD
-353 NSISLKLDLGGATE
+353 NSDATLSLDLTDAI
-367 LTVLPGNNTEGSSI
+367 LASI
-381 IDWPGLVSI
+381 PDQAFSQIKGLVSI
-390 VLPEG
+390 ELPEG
-395 LTTISQLAFQNCTEL
+395 LTKIGNSNSWNGNVFYGCTGLE
-410 TSVTLPSTLET
+410 SVKFPSTLE
-421 IKSSCFAQCTG
+421 
-432 LTEIELPS
+432 EM
-440 SLKTLEYSA
+440 A
-449 FSGCTGLTRIDL
+449 FMSFMGCTNLETIDL
-461 SQTQVTFLQN
+461 SKTKVASIEASLFRDCSSLTSVSFGPETSVFCN
-471 RTFSGCTSLQEVI
+471 KVFVGCS
-484 LGNSIKQIGSDSFYN
+484 S
-499 CTALTTIDLALCDN
+499 LTTIDLSLCEAVPDFDYTPGDDSESPFYN
-513 IPTANFAINDWN
+513 LEKSKITIYVKDADMKT
-525 YAFENVTTSNITV
+525 AFEGSEWVTRVGFTADNFV
-538 YVKNE
+538 VKN
-543 ELKNEFA
+543 NQ
-550 SSFWATH
+550 
-557 EGFSTDKC
+557 
-565 VVK
+565 

>member
-1 MKYFGA
+1 MKYVGV

-59 EDGDQIS
+59 KDDDRIS

-99 FNAYYPVGENNASMT
+99 FNAYYPVDKNNASMT

-164 DIKFLDQYE
+164 DIKFLDQYK

-262 VGKNMITISSVTVEN
+262 VGKNMITISSVTVDN
-277 WDDGGSVIEDNG
+277 WDDGGSVIADNG

-296 NDPKVDKNN
+296 NNPKVDNIN
-305 NSITTYKG
+305 HSITTYKE
-313 GQIAENP
+313 GQIAENT

-339 NENDIAAIQAYLES
+339 NENDIAALKNYMTD
-353 NSISLKLDLGGATE
+353 NSDATLSLDLTDAI
-367 LTVLPGNNTEGSSI
+367 LASI
-381 IDWPGLVSI
+381 PDRAFYQITGLVSI
-390 VLPEG
+390 KLPEG
-395 LTTISQLAFQNCTEL
+395 LTKIGTFLRGNVFYECTGLE
-410 TSVTLPSTLET
+410 SVTFPSTLE
-421 IKSSCFAQCTG
+421 
-432 LTEIELPS
+432 EM
-440 SLKTLEYSA
+440 A
-449 FSGCTGLTRIDL
+449 FMSFMGCTNLETIDL
-461 SQTQVTFLQN
+461 SKTKVASIEAAL
-471 RTFSGCTSLQEVI
+471 FSNCSSLTSVSFGPETSVFCNTVFVGCS
-484 LGNSIKQIGSDSFYN
+484 S
-499 CTALTTIDLALCDN
+499 LTTIDLSLCEAV
-513 IPTANFAINDWN
+513 PFFN
-525 YAFENVTTSNITV
+525 YTPDDDSESPFYNLEKSKITIYVKDADMKTAFEGSEWVTRVGFTADNFV
-538 YVKNE
+538 VKN
-543 ELKNEFA
+543 NQ
-550 SSFWATH
+550 
-557 EGFSTDKC
+557 
-565 VVK
+565 

>member
-59 EDGDQIS
+59 KDGDRIS
-66 VGTEDQDA
+66 VGTEGQDA
-74 VIYTKK
+74 VIYTKE
-80 STGWG
+80 GADWG

-99 FNAYYPVGENNASMT
+99 FNAYYPVDKNNASMT
-114 TFNVPIDQNSLEA
+114 TFDVPKEQNSLEA
-127 IGNADY
+127 IENADY
-133 MTYSGAQTKP
+133 MTYSGDQTKP

-164 DIKFLDQYE
+164 DIKFLDQYK

-226 FLSVTVKA
+226 YLSVTVKA
-234 DDSDDTK
+234 DDSDDT
-241 ELLVKGIPA
+241 EVLLVKGIPA

-277 WDDGGSVIEDNG
+277 WYDGGPVIADNG

-296 NDPKVDKNN
+296 KDPKVDKNN
-305 NSITTYKG
+305 NSITTYKE

-320 QLIADA
+320 QLIVDA

-339 NENDIAAIQAYLES
+339 NDADIAA
-353 NSISLKLDLGGATE
+353 LKKYMTNNTDATLSLDLKGAK
-367 LTVLPGNNTEGSSI
+367 LASI
-381 IDWPGLVSI
+381 PARAFVQITGLVSI
-390 VLPEG
+390 KLPEG
-395 LTTISQLAFQNCTEL
+395 LKVIGDSWNGSTFSECTAL
-410 TSVTLPSTLET
+410 QSVEFPSTLEVMEF
-421 IKSSCFAQCTG
+421 SSFW
-432 LTEIELPS
+432 
-440 SLKTLEYSA
+440 
-449 FSGCTGLTRIDL
+449 
-461 SQTQVTFLQN
+461 
-471 RTFSGCTSLQEVI
+471 GCTS
-484 LGNSIKQIGSDSFYN
+484 
-499 CTALTTIDLALCDN
+499 LTTIDLSKTKVASIEAALFRNCSSLTSVSFGPETSVFNNTVFVGCSSLTTIDLSLCEAV
-513 IPTANFAINDWN
+513 PTFN
-525 YAFENVTTSNITV
+525 YTPGDDSESPFYNLEKSKITI
-538 YVKNE
+538 YVKDAEMKTKFESSEWVTRVGFTADNFKV
-543 ELKNEFA
+543 KNNQ
-550 SSFWATH
+550 
-557 EGFSTDKC
+557 
-565 VVK
+565 

>member
-1 MKYFGA
+1 MKRMKYVGV

-59 EDGDQIS
+59 KDGDQIS

-74 VIYTKK
+74 VIYTKE
-80 STGWG
+80 GADWG

-114 TFNVPIDQNSLEA
+114 TFDVPASQNTLEA
-127 IGNADY
+127 IENADY
-133 MTYSGAQTKP
+133 MTYSDAQTKP

-164 DIKFLDQYE
+164 DIKFLDQYK

-194 TKTGDIAVNA
+194 PKTGGIAVNA

-262 VGKNMITISSVTVEN
+262 VGKNMITISSVTVDN
-277 WDDGGSVIEDNG
+277 WDDGGSVIADNG

-296 NDPKVDKNN
+296 NNPKVDNIN
-305 NSITTYKG
+305 HSITTYKE
-313 GQIAENP
+313 GQIAENT

-339 NENDIAAIQAYLES
+339 NENDIAALKKYMTD
-353 NSISLKLDLGGATE
+353 NSDATLSLDLTDAI
-367 LTVLPGNNTEGSSI
+367 LASI
-381 IDWPGLVSI
+381 PDRAFYQITGLVSI
-390 VLPEG
+390 ELPEG
-395 LTTISQLAFQNCTEL
+395 LTEIGNSWNG
-410 TSVTLPSTLET
+410 SV
-421 IKSSCFAQCTG
+421 
-432 LTEIELPS
+432 
-440 SLKTLEYSA
+440 
-449 FSGCTGLTRIDL
+449 FSGCTGLESVTFPSTLEEMVFSSFWGCTNLETIDL
-461 SQTQVTFLQN
+461 SKTKVASIEAALFRNCSSLTSVSFGPKTSVFN
-471 RTFSGCTSLQEVI
+471 NTVFVGCS
-484 LGNSIKQIGSDSFYN
+484 S
-499 CTALTTIDLALCDN
+499 LTTIDLSLCEDVPDFDYTPGDDSESPFYN
-513 IPTANFAINDWN
+513 LEKSKITIYVKDADMKT
-525 YAFENVTTSNITV
+525 AFESSDWVTRVGFTADNFV
-538 YVKNE
+538 VKN
-543 ELKNEFA
+543 NQ
-550 SSFWATH
+550 
-557 EGFSTDKC
+557 
-565 VVK
+565 

>member
-1 MKYFGA
+1 MTYQITYQMKRMKYVGV

-59 EDGDQIS
+59 KDDDRIS

-99 FNAYYPVGENNASMT
+99 FNAYYPVDKNNASMT

-164 DIKFLDQYE
+164 DIKFLDQYK

-262 VGKNMITISSVTVEN
+262 VGKNMITISSVTVDN
-277 WDDGGSVIEDNG
+277 WDDGGSVIADNG

-296 NDPKVDKNN
+296 NNPKVDNIN
-305 NSITTYKG
+305 HSITTYKE
-313 GQIAENP
+313 GQIAENT

-339 NENDIAAIQAYLES
+339 NENDIAALNKYLKD
-353 NSISLKLDLGGATE
+353 NSDATLSLDLTDAI
-367 LTVLPGNNTEGSSI
+367 LASI
-381 IDWPGLVSI
+381 PDQAFSQIKGLVSI
-390 VLPEG
+390 ELPEG
-395 LTTISQLAFQNCTEL
+395 LTKIGNSNSWNGNVFYGCTGLE
-410 TSVTLPSTLET
+410 SVKFPSTLE
-421 IKSSCFAQCTG
+421 
-432 LTEIELPS
+432 EM
-440 SLKTLEYSA
+440 A
-449 FSGCTGLTRIDL
+449 FMSFMGCTNLETIDL
-461 SQTQVTFLQN
+461 SKTKVASIEASLFRDCSSLTSVSFGPETSVFCN
-471 RTFSGCTSLQEVI
+471 KVFVGCS
-484 LGNSIKQIGSDSFYN
+484 S
-499 CTALTTIDLALCDN
+499 LTTIDLSLCEAVPDFDYTPGDDSESPFYN
-513 IPTANFAINDWN
+513 LEKSKITIYVKDADMKT
-525 YAFENVTTSNITV
+525 AFEGSEWVTRVGFTADNFV
-538 YVKNE
+538 VKN
-543 ELKNEFA
+543 NQ
-550 SSFWATH
+550 
-557 EGFSTDKC
+557 
-565 VVK
+565 

>member
-1 MKYFGA
+1 MKRMKYFGA

-59 EDGDQIS
+59 KDGDRIS

-99 FNAYYPVGENNASMT
+99 FNAYYPVDKNNASMT
-114 TFNVPIDQNSLEA
+114 TFDVPKEQNSLEA

-164 DIKFLDQYE
+164 DIKFLDQYK

-234 DDSDDTK
+234 DDSDDT
-241 ELLVKGIPA
+241 EVLLVKGIPA

-277 WDDGGSVIEDNG
+277 WYDGGPVIADNG

-296 NDPKVDKNN
+296 KDPKVDKNN
-305 NSITTYKG
+305 NSITTYKE

-320 QLIADA
+320 QLIVDA

-339 NENDIAAIQAYLES
+339 NDADIAA
-353 NSISLKLDLGGATE
+353 LKKYMTNNTDATLSLDLKGAK
-367 LTVLPGNNTEGSSI
+367 LASI
-381 IDWPGLVSI
+381 PARAFVQITGLVSI
-390 VLPEG
+390 KLPEG
-395 LTTISQLAFQNCTEL
+395 LKVIGDSWNGSTFSECTAL
-410 TSVTLPSTLET
+410 QSVEFPSTLEELN
-421 IKSSCFAQCTG
+421 FASFT
-432 LTEIELPS
+432 
-440 SLKTLEYSA
+440 
-449 FSGCTGLTRIDL
+449 
-461 SQTQVTFLQN
+461 
-471 RTFSGCTSLQEVI
+471 GCTSL
-484 LGNSIKQIGSDSFYN
+484 K
-499 CTALTTIDLALCDN
+499 TIDLSKTEVASIEAVLFRNCSSLTSVSFGPKTSVFCNKVFVGCSSLTIIDLSLCDDVP
-513 IPTANFAINDWN
+513 IFN
-525 YAFENVTTSNITV
+525 YTPGDDSESPFYDLEKSKITI
-538 YVKNE
+538 YVKDAEMKTKFESSEWVTRVEFTADNFKV
-543 ELKNEFA
+543 KNNQ
-550 SSFWATH
+550 
-557 EGFSTDKC
+557 
-565 VVK
+565 

>member
-1 MKYFGA
+1 MKRMKYFGA

-59 EDGDQIS
+59 KDGDWIS

-99 FNAYYPVGENNASMT
+99 FNAYYPVDKNNASMT
-114 TFNVPIDQNSLEA
+114 TFDVPKEQNSLEA

-164 DIKFLDQYE
+164 DIKFLDQYK

-234 DDSDDTK
+234 DDSDDT
-241 ELLVKGIPA
+241 EVLLVKGIPA

-277 WDDGGSVIEDNG
+277 WYDGGPVIADNG

-296 NDPKVDKNN
+296 KDPKVDKNN
-305 NSITTYKG
+305 NSITTYKE

-320 QLIADA
+320 QLIVDA

-339 NENDIAAIQAYLES
+339 NDADIAA
-353 NSISLKLDLGGATE
+353 LKKYMTNNTDATLSLDLKGAK
-367 LTVLPGNNTEGSSI
+367 LASI
-381 IDWPGLVSI
+381 PARAFVQITGLVSI
-390 VLPEG
+390 KLPEG
-395 LTTISQLAFQNCTEL
+395 LKVIGDSWNGSTFSECTAL
-410 TSVTLPSTLET
+410 QSVEFPSTLEELN
-421 IKSSCFAQCTG
+421 FASFT
-432 LTEIELPS
+432 
-440 SLKTLEYSA
+440 
-449 FSGCTGLTRIDL
+449 
-461 SQTQVTFLQN
+461 
-471 RTFSGCTSLQEVI
+471 GCTSL
-484 LGNSIKQIGSDSFYN
+484 K
-499 CTALTTIDLALCDN
+499 TIDLSKTEVASIEAVLFRNCSSLTSVSFGPKTSVFCNKVFVGCSSLTIIDLSLCDDVP
-513 IPTANFAINDWN
+513 IFN
-525 YAFENVTTSNITV
+525 YTPGDDSESPFYDLEKSKITI
-538 YVKNE
+538 YVKDAEMKTKFESSEWVTRVEFTADNFKV
-543 ELKNEFA
+543 KNNQ
-550 SSFWATH
+550 
-557 EGFSTDKC
+557 
-565 VVK
+565 

>member
-1 MKYFGA
+1 MKRMKYFGA

-59 EDGDQIS
+59 KDGDRIS

-74 VIYTKK
+74 VIYTKEGA
-80 STGWG
+80 GWG

-99 FNAYYPVGENNASMT
+99 FNAYYPVDKNNASMT
-114 TFNVPIDQNSLEA
+114 TFDVPKEQNSLEA

-164 DIKFLDQYE
+164 DIKFLDQYK

-234 DDSDDTK
+234 DDSDDT
-241 ELLVKGIPA
+241 EVLLVKGIPA

-277 WDDGGSVIEDNG
+277 WYDGGPVIADNG

-296 NDPKVDKNN
+296 KDPKVDKNN
-305 NSITTYKG
+305 NSITTYKE
-313 GQIAENP
+313 GQIAENS
-320 QLIADA
+320 QLIVDA

-339 NENDIAAIQAYLES
+339 NDADIVA
-353 NSISLKLDLGGATE
+353 LKKYMTNNTDATLSLDLTDAI
-367 LTVLPGNNTEGSSI
+367 LASI
-381 IDWPGLVSI
+381 PDRAFSQIKGLVSI
-390 VLPEG
+390 KLPEG
-395 LTTISQLAFQNCTEL
+395 LTKIGTSFNGSVFYECTGLE
-410 TSVTLPSTLET
+410 SVTFPSTLEEMVF
-421 IKSSCFAQCTG
+421 SSFW
-432 LTEIELPS
+432 
-440 SLKTLEYSA
+440 
-449 FSGCTGLTRIDL
+449 
-461 SQTQVTFLQN
+461 
-471 RTFSGCTSLQEVI
+471 GCTSLETIDLSKTKVA
-484 LGNSIKQIGSDSFYN
+484 SIEAALFRNCSSLTSVSFGPETSVFN
-499 CTALTTIDLALCDN
+499 NTVFVGCSSLTTIDLSLCEAV
-513 IPTANFAINDWN
+513 PTFN
-525 YAFENVTTSNITV
+525 YTPGDDSESPFYNLEKSKIIIYVKDAEMKTAFEGSEWVTRVGFTADNFV
-538 YVKNE
+538 VKN
-543 ELKNEFA
+543 NQ
-550 SSFWATH
+550 
-557 EGFSTDKC
+557 
-565 VVK
+565 

>member
-1 MKYFGA
+1 MTYQITYQMKRMKYVGV

-59 EDGDQIS
+59 KDGDQIS

-74 VIYTKK
+74 VIYTKE
-80 STGWG
+80 GADWG

-114 TFNVPIDQNSLEA
+114 TFDVPASQNTLEA
-127 IGNADY
+127 IENADY
-133 MTYSGAQTKP
+133 MTYSDAQTKP

-164 DIKFLDQYE
+164 DIKFLDQYK

-194 TKTGDIAVNA
+194 PKTGGIAVNA

-262 VGKNMITISSVTVEN
+262 VGKNMITISSVTVDN
-277 WDDGGSVIEDNG
+277 WDDGGSVIADNG

-296 NDPKVDKNN
+296 NNPKVDNIN
-305 NSITTYKG
+305 HSITTYKE
-313 GQIAENP
+313 GQIAENT

-331 SLAISGPM
+331 SLAIQGPM
-339 NENDIAAIQAYLES
+339 NENDIAA
-353 NSISLKLDLGGATE
+353 LKKYMTDNTNATLSLDLKGAT
-367 LTVLPGNNTEGSSI
+367 LASI
-381 IDWPGLVSI
+381 PDKAFSQIKGLVSI
-390 VLPEG
+390 ELPEG
-395 LTTISQLAFQNCTEL
+395 LTKIGNSNSWNGSVFYGCTGLE
-410 TSVTLPSTLET
+410 SVKFPSTLE
-421 IKSSCFAQCTG
+421 
-432 LTEIELPS
+432 EM
-440 SLKTLEYSA
+440 A
-449 FSGCTGLTRIDL
+449 FSSFFDCTNLETIDL
-461 SQTQVTFLQN
+461 SKTKVASIEAALFRNCSSLTSVSFGPETSVFN
-471 RTFSGCTSLQEVI
+471 NTVFVGCS
-484 LGNSIKQIGSDSFYN
+484 S
-499 CTALTTIDLALCDN
+499 LTTIDLSLCEAVPD
-513 IPTANFAINDWN
+513 FN
-525 YAFENVTTSNITV
+525 YTPGDDSESPFYNLEKSKITIYVKDADMKTAFEGSEWVTRVGFTADNFV
-538 YVKNE
+538 VKN
-543 ELKNEFA
+543 NQ
-550 SSFWATH
+550 
-557 EGFSTDKC
+557 
-565 VVK
+565 

>member
-1 MKYFGA
+1 MKYVGV

-59 EDGDQIS
+59 KDGDQIS

-74 VIYTKK
+74 VIYTKE
-80 STGWG
+80 GADWG

-114 TFNVPIDQNSLEA
+114 TFDVPASQNTLEA
-127 IGNADY
+127 IENADY

-164 DIKFLDQYE
+164 DIKFLDQYK

-296 NDPKVDKNN
+296 KDPKVDKNN
-305 NSITTYKG
+305 NSITTYKE

-320 QLIADA
+320 QLIVDA

-339 NENDIAAIQAYLES
+339 NENDIAA
-353 NSISLKLDLGGATE
+353 LKKYMTNNTDATLSLDLKGAK
-367 LTVLPGNNTEGSSI
+367 LASI
-381 IDWPGLVSI
+381 PAQAFVQITGLVSI
-390 VLPEG
+390 KLPEG
-395 LTTISQLAFQNCTEL
+395 LKVIGDSWNGSTFSECTAL
-410 TSVTLPSTLET
+410 QSVEFPSTLEELNF
-421 IKSSCFAQCTG
+421 SSFW
-432 LTEIELPS
+432 
-440 SLKTLEYSA
+440 
-449 FSGCTGLTRIDL
+449 
-461 SQTQVTFLQN
+461 
-471 RTFSGCTSLQEVI
+471 GCTSLETIDLSKTKVA
-484 LGNSIKQIGSDSFYN
+484 SIEAALFRNCSSLTSVSFGPETSVFN
-499 CTALTTIDLALCDN
+499 NTVFVGCSSLTTIDLSLCEAV
-513 IPTANFAINDWN
+513 PAFN
-525 YAFENVTTSNITV
+525 YTPGDDSESPFYNLEKSKITIYVKDADMKTAFEGSEWVSRVGFTADNFV
-538 YVKNE
+538 VKN
-543 ELKNEFA
+543 NQ
-550 SSFWATH
+550 
-557 EGFSTDKC
+557 
-565 VVK
+565 

>member
-1 MKYFGA
+1 MTYQITYQMKRMKYVGV

-59 EDGDQIS
+59 KDGDQIS

-74 VIYTKK
+74 VIYTKE
-80 STGWG
+80 GADWG

-114 TFNVPIDQNSLEA
+114 TFDVPASQNTLEA
-127 IGNADY
+127 IENADY
-133 MTYSGAQTKP
+133 MTYSDAQTKP

-164 DIKFLDQYE
+164 DIKFLDQYK

-194 TKTGDIAVNA
+194 PKTGGIAVNA

-262 VGKNMITISSVTVEN
+262 VGKNMITISSVTVDN
-277 WDDGGSVIEDNG
+277 WDDGGSVIADNG

-296 NDPKVDKNN
+296 NNPKVDNIN
-305 NSITTYKG
+305 HSITTYKE

-320 QLIADA
+320 QLIVDA

-339 NENDIAAIQAYLES
+339 NENDIAALKKYMTD
-353 NSISLKLDLGGATE
+353 NSDATLSLDLTDAI
-367 LTVLPGNNTEGSSI
+367 LASI
-381 IDWPGLVSI
+381 PDRAFYQITGLVSI
-390 VLPEG
+390 KLPEG
-395 LTTISQLAFQNCTEL
+395 LTKIGFLRGNVFYECTGLE
-410 TSVTLPSTLET
+410 SVTFPSTLE
-421 IKSSCFAQCTG
+421 
-432 LTEIELPS
+432 EM
-440 SLKTLEYSA
+440 A
-449 FSGCTGLTRIDL
+449 FSSFFGCTNLETIDL
-461 SQTQVTFLQN
+461 SKTKVASIEAALFHDCSSLTSVSFGPETSVFCN
-471 RTFSGCTSLQEVI
+471 TVFVGCS
-484 LGNSIKQIGSDSFYN
+484 S
-499 CTALTTIDLALCDN
+499 LTTIDLSLCEAVPDFDYTPGDDSESPFYN
-513 IPTANFAINDWN
+513 LEKSKITIYVKDADMKT
-525 YAFENVTTSNITV
+525 AFEGSEWVTRVGFTADNFV
-538 YVKNE
+538 VKN
-543 ELKNEFA
+543 NQ
-550 SSFWATH
+550 
-557 EGFSTDKC
+557 
-565 VVK
+565 

>member
-80 STGWG
+80 DADWG

-99 FNAYYPVGENNASMT
+99 FNAYYPVDKNNASMT
-114 TFNVPIDQNSLEA
+114 TFDVPASQNTLEA

-164 DIKFLDQYE
+164 DIKFLDQYK

-262 VGKNMITISSVTVEN
+262 VGKNMITISSVTVDN
-277 WDDGGSVIEDNG
+277 WDDGGSVIADNG

-296 NDPKVDKNN
+296 NNPKVDNIN
-305 NSITTYKG
+305 HSITTYKE
-313 GQIAENP
+313 GQIAENT

-331 SLAISGPM
+331 SLAIQGPM
-339 NENDIAAIQAYLES
+339 NENDIAA
-353 NSISLKLDLGGATE
+353 LKKYMTDNTNATLSLDLTDAI
-367 LTVLPGNNTEGSSI
+367 LASIPGRAFYQIT
-381 IDWPGLVSI
+381 GLVSI
-390 VLPEG
+390 KLPEG
-395 LTTISQLAFQNCTEL
+395 LTKIGTFNGNVFYECTGLE
-410 TSVTLPSTLET
+410 SVTFPSTLE
-421 IKSSCFAQCTG
+421 
-432 LTEIELPS
+432 EM
-440 SLKTLEYSA
+440 A
-449 FSGCTGLTRIDL
+449 FSSFFGCTNLETIDL
-461 SQTQVTFLQN
+461 SKTKVASIEAALFHDCSSLTSVSFGPETSVFCN
-471 RTFSGCTSLQEVI
+471 TVFVGCS
-484 LGNSIKQIGSDSFYN
+484 S
-499 CTALTTIDLALCDN
+499 LTTIDLSLCEAVPDFDYTPGDDSESPFYN
-513 IPTANFAINDWN
+513 LEKSKITIYVKDADMKT
-525 YAFENVTTSNITV
+525 AFEGSEWVTRVGFTADNFV
-538 YVKNE
+538 VKN
-543 ELKNEFA
+543 NQ
-550 SSFWATH
+550 
-557 EGFSTDKC
+557 
-565 VVK
+565 

>member
-1 MKYFGA
+1 MKRMKYFGA
-7 AALLALL
+7 AALL

-59 EDGDQIS
+59 KDDDRIS

-164 DIKFLDQYE
+164 DIKFLDQYK

-250 LSASNSYTYALT
+250 LSASNSYTYTLT
-262 VGKNMITISSVTVEN
+262 VGKNMITISSVTVEK

-305 NSITTYKG
+305 NSITTYKE

-326 IGTDG
+326 ISTDG
-331 SLAISGPM
+331 SLAIQGPM
-339 NENDIAAIQAYLES
+339 NENDIAA
-353 NSISLKLDLGGATE
+353 LKKYMTDNTDATLSLDLTDAI
-367 LTVLPGNNTEGSSI
+367 LASI
-381 IDWPGLVSI
+381 PNQAFYQIKGLVSI
-390 VLPEG
+390 KLPEG
-395 LTTISQLAFQNCTEL
+395 LTKIGTFGFSGSVFSECTGLE
-410 TSVTLPSTLET
+410 SVTFPSTLE
-421 IKSSCFAQCTG
+421 
-432 LTEIELPS
+432 EM
-440 SLKTLEYSA
+440 A
-449 FSGCTGLTRIDL
+449 FS
-461 SQTQVTFLQN
+461 SFL
-471 RTFSGCTSLQEVI
+471 GCTSLRTIDLSKTKVAIIEGSLFNGCSSLTSVSF
-484 LGNSIKQIGSDSFYN
+484 GPKTSIFFNKVFVGCSS
-499 CTALTTIDLALCDN
+499 LTTIDLSLCEAV
-513 IPTANFAINDWN
+513 PTFNYTPGNDSESPFYN
-525 YAFENVTTSNITV
+525 LEKSKITIYVKDADMKTAFEGSDWVTRVGFTADNFV
-538 YVKNE
+538 VKN
-543 ELKNEFA
+543 NQ
-550 SSFWATH
+550 
-557 EGFSTDKC
+557 
-565 VVK
+565 

>member
-59 EDGDQIS
+59 KDGDRIS

-99 FNAYYPVGENNASMT
+99 FNAYYPVDKNNASMT

-143 ASADGS
+143 VSADGS

-194 TKTGDIAVNA
+194 TKIGDIAVNA

-277 WDDGGSVIEDNG
+277 WDDGGSVIADNG

-296 NDPKVDKNN
+296 NNPKVDNIN
-305 NSITTYKG
+305 HSITTYKE

-320 QLIADA
+320 QLIVDA

-339 NENDIAAIQAYLES
+339 NDADIAALKKYMTNNTDATLS
-353 NSISLKLDLGGATE
+353 LDLKGAKLASISARAFSQIK
-367 LTVLPGNNTEGSSI
+367 
-381 IDWPGLVSI
+381 GLVSI
-390 VLPEG
+390 KLPEG
-395 LTTISQLAFQNCTEL
+395 LTKIGTSFNGSVFYECTGLE
-410 TSVTLPSTLET
+410 SVTFPSTLE
-421 IKSSCFAQCTG
+421 
-432 LTEIELPS
+432 EM
-440 SLKTLEYSA
+440 A
-449 FSGCTGLTRIDL
+449 FS
-461 SQTQVTFLQN
+461 SFW
-471 RTFSGCTSLQEVI
+471 GCTSLETIDLSKTKVA
-484 LGNSIKQIGSDSFYN
+484 SIEAALFRNCSSLTSVSFGPETSVFN
-499 CTALTTIDLALCDN
+499 NTVFVGCSSLTTIDLSLCEAVPAFDYTPGDDSESPFYN
-513 IPTANFAINDWN
+513 LEKSKITIYVKDADMKT
-525 YAFENVTTSNITV
+525 AFEGSDWVTRVGFTADNFV
-538 YVKNE
+538 VKN
-543 ELKNEFA
+543 NQ
-550 SSFWATH
+550 
-557 EGFSTDKC
+557 
-565 VVK
+565 